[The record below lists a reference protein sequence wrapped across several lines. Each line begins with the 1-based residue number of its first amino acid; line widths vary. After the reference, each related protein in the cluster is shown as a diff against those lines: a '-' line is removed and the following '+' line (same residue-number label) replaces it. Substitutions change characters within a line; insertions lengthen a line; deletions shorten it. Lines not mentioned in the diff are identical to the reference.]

1 MKILLVCK
9 SMKMEN
15 LGVMYLSAVAKKS
28 GHESKIVD
36 LPKMV
41 EQAHAWKPDIIGMS
55 IMTGDQDK
63 FYAAVNKLKTS
74 KLWRP
79 KIVLGGPHVTFF
91 PGDCKW
97 ADVILP
103 GEAENELSELLGSDI
118 RYPDINSIPWPDR
131 TDFPGMAIRDFISSR
146 GCPHACSYCFNDQWN
161 KLFPN
166 LNKVRTRSVK
176 DVVSEIMSVNPQF
189 VYFQDSC
196 FAVSI
201 RWMLDFSNLYSR
213 KVGIPFHCHM
223 RPDQVT
229 DDRAYFLK
237 KAGCYSIR
245 IALETASDKL
255 RKLLN
260 RRHATNTET
269 ISAAKHLRRHGIK
282 LMIQN
287 ILCLPTSTIE
297 DDLATLEVNIQANPD
312 YSWCS
317 IFVPYPGTVLGE
329 YCVKN
334 NWYNGNYKNISDSFF
349 DRSVLNISSNYR
361 EQSYYLQKVFA
372 LCVQAKEVPHP
383 EELTAERFPG
393 LVHRLMRKSGD
404 SILYGG
410 VI

>member
-166 LNKVRTRSVK
+166 LDKVRTRSVK

-196 FAVSI
+196 FAVDAGLFKSV
-201 RWMLDFSNLYSR
+201 FS
-213 KVGIPFHCHM
+213 
-223 RPDQVT
+223 
-229 DDRAYFLK
+229 
-237 KAGCYSIR
+237 
-245 IALETASDKL
+245 
-255 RKLLN
+255 
-260 RRHATNTET
+260 
-269 ISAAKHLRRHGIK
+269 
-282 LMIQN
+282 
-287 ILCLPTSTIE
+287 
-297 DDLATLEVNIQANPD
+297 
-312 YSWCS
+312 
-317 IFVPYPGTVLGE
+317 
-329 YCVKN
+329 
-334 NWYNGNYKNISDSFF
+334 
-349 DRSVLNISSNYR
+349 
-361 EQSYYLQKVFA
+361 
-372 LCVQAKEVPHP
+372 
-383 EELTAERFPG
+383 
-393 LVHRLMRKSGD
+393 
-404 SILYGG
+404 
-410 VI
+410 